1 MKSMNPILQSYL
13 PVVQAMGATMG
24 KQCEV
29 VLHQMTKE
37 ISTVI
42 AIANGEV
49 TGRRVGSPATDLLV
63 EIAETLEAGEVRD
76 EMMLNY
82 RSETPEGRILKSSTV
97 LIRNGDQVIG
107 ALCINQDITDDLAYL
122 AKLKALTNTGEK
134 KKENRPHD
142 AESFMESMI
151 DRAIAKSEKA
161 LPYWEKE
168 DRLRVVAYLEKRNVF
183 SIRGAVSVLAAKI
196 KVSKFSIYNYIE
208 EVRSNKGD

>member
-1 MKSMNPILQSYL
+1 MESIHPILQSYI

-24 KQCEV
+24 RQCEV
-29 VLHQMTKE
+29 VLHQWTGE

-49 TGRRVGSPATDLLV
+49 TGRTIGSPATDLLV
-63 EIAETLEAGEVRD
+63 EVMDTLESGGDGE
-76 EMMLNY
+76 EMLLNY

-97 LIRNGDQVIG
+97 LIRDVDQVIG

-122 AKLKALTNTGEK
+122 AKLKNLTETGSA
-134 KKENRPHD
+134 KKETHLSD

-151 DRAIAKSEKA
+151 DRAIAKNDKP

-168 DRLRVVAYLEKRNVF
+168 DRLQVVAELEKRNVF
-183 SIRGAVSVLAAKI
+183 SIRGAVSVLAGKI

-208 EVRSNKGD
+208 EVRTNKEE